1 MQKSELKKIAITLI
15 CTMLG
20 LLMPDVFLWTFATIN
35 VLTIGIIHGA
45 NDLYI
50 LLKSSKTAKK
60 THFAYLFVS
69 YVLFVLTMIF
79 ALQNIPQWAILLFVL
94 ISAYHFG
101 EQQWHTYQINS
112 SINIY
117 LFYTV
122 YGAFLFALL
131 FYTHLVQTITI
142 INEITNITISEQ
154 VFSFVLLLSMVLVL
168 IFTALN
174 FKQLKGQLLFQF
186 FALCSITLLFTQTS
200 LLWSFSVYFV
210 LWHSIP
216 SLNDQAN
223 ELFANKPNPIKS
235 FIQLAL
241 PYWILA
247 MLGFG
252 LALFYLKD
260 NMDTF
265 ITIFFSF
272 LAAITIPHVFV
283 IFRMHQNK

>member
-1 MQKSELKKIAITLI
+1 MQKSEIKKIAITLI

-20 LLMPDVFLWTFATIN
+20 LLIPDVFLWAFATIN

-50 LLKSSKTAKK
+50 LSKSSNTAKK
-60 THFAYLFVS
+60 MHFTYLFVS
-69 YVLFVLTMIF
+69 YVLFVLIMVF
-79 ALQNIPQWAILLFVL
+79 ALQSVPQWAILLFVL
-94 ISAYHFG
+94 FSAYHFG
-101 EQQWHTYQINS
+101 EQQWHTFQINNT
-112 SINIY
+112 INIY

-131 FYTHLVQTITI
+131 FYTHLDQTITI
-142 INEITNITISEQ
+142 INEITNTTLSEH
-154 VFSFVLLLSMVLVL
+154 VFSFLLLLSMVLVL
-168 IFTALN
+168 ILAVLN
-174 FKQLKGQLLFQF
+174 YKQLKGQLLFQF
-186 FALCSITLLFTQTS
+186 FALSSLIVLFTQTS

-216 SLNDQAN
+216 SLKDQAK
-223 ELFANKPNPIKS
+223 ELFGDKPNPIKS

-260 NMDTF
+260 NTDTF
-265 ITIFFSF
+265 IAVFFSF

-283 IFRMHQNK
+283 IFRMHQKK